1 MERLGRLLFSL
12 SPKQINSIPLVRKPK
27 SSKCTVSCDRTC
39 CFSNTCSFC
48 VQSVLNK
55 DTVEQVLLGQSQWED
70 GEVGR
75 LCVAQCLDQRLLTQQ
90 TRSLVRGLV
99 EAPSRRAKGWTRGF
113 SVVVPAVVCIRLFIP
128 SSVFPEST
136 GCI

>member
-1 MERLGRLLFSL
+1 MFFL
-12 SPKQINSIPLVRKPK
+12 S
-27 SSKCTVSCDRTC
+27 
-39 CFSNTCSFC
+39 
-48 VQSVLNK
+48 VQNVLNK

-99 EAPSRRAKGWTRGF
+99 EAPSRRAKGSMRGF
-113 SVVVPAVVCIRLFIP
+113 SIVTAAVVRIRLFIP
-128 SSVFPEST
+128 FSAFLEST